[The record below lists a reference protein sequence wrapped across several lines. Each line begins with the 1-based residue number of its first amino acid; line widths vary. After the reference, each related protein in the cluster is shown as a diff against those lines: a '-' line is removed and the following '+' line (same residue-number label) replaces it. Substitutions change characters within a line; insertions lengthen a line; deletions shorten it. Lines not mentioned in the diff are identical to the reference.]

1 MPPNM
6 ATASA
11 VRFSTPYQN
20 YDPATVFQVDPTTKT
35 LKPFSSQAQQS
46 TAGFTPGQERL
57 SNPNDFAGYSVAGS
71 QAQGLAQVTQQLN
84 DQQNADF
91 GATTA
96 PKRASSAVAYDPDE
110 ELNTS
115 LAKLSELTD
124 KYNALQDPN
133 YEQAYNDLRTQ
144 QGVPQL
150 ENDYANASQTLR
162 ELPYTERAQ
171 TGNAGLVTEGQLQD
185 QTAQDTIPAEIK
197 QANTLDRLQLAQDF
211 INTSLSLKEKD
222 ADSARTAISNAI
234 NLVGQT
240 IQIAQS
246 QQDRQTAASD
256 KGLQFRLDNNITTPF
271 FVSGGTVYDA
281 GTLQP
286 VPDEAT
292 FQKNYGLSL
301 QDAQAKG
308 LVSDLN
314 GTAKQEQA
322 LVLDLASSYPDAG
335 ILPSDT
341 LPQAQ
346 GKIKNSAIYQR
357 SVARPA
363 GGSTSTG
370 TLANSSIIDPS
381 TDAGVASI
389 IASKPG
395 DGGYGDTY
403 AAVAA
408 KYGQQVANAYDS
420 VFQDVFNNGTSV
432 GAAFNNA
439 KYKALT
445 APEVS
450 QYQNQ
455 TNQQITQSVASLLPS
470 VNSYTTGPTGKLT
483 YKVPGTAAYNFN
495 AQLDTLKSNI
505 AFGTL
510 TQMREASK
518 TGGALGQVSDREEQL
533 LSSTLGSLDIGQDPD
548 QFKEQLKK
556 IQKSIVTWQITAA
569 TGVEPLDIEVQDD
582 GSVWQKN
589 QDGSLTQIQ

>member
-1 MPPNM
+1 M
-6 ATASA
+6 ASASA

-35 LKPFSSQAQQS
+35 LKPFSSAAEYQA
-46 TAGFTPGQERL
+46 AGFKPGQERV
-57 SNPNDFAGYSVAGS
+57 SNPSDFAGYAVAGS

-84 DQQNADF
+84 QMQNDEF
-91 GATTA
+91 GTTTA
-96 PKRASSAVAYDPDE
+96 PRRASSAVAYDPDE
-110 ELNTS
+110 ELNKS
-115 LAKLSELTD
+115 LAEFNDLTQ
-124 KYNALQDPN
+124 KYKTLQDPN
-133 YEQAYNDLRTQ
+133 YEQAYNDLRAS

-150 ENDYANASQTLR
+150 EQDYANATQTQR
-162 ELPYTERAQ
+162 ELPYTERAN
-171 TGNAGLVTEGQLQD
+171 TGNAGLVTESQLQD
-185 QTAQDTIPAEIK
+185 QTAQDAIPAEIK
-197 QANTLDRLQLAQDF
+197 QANALDRLQLAQDF
-211 INTSLSLKEKD
+211 INNSLSLKEKD
-222 ADSARTAISNAI
+222 ADSSRTALSNAI

-240 IQIAQS
+240 IQLAQT
-246 QQDRQTAASD
+246 QQDRQSATSD
-256 KGLQFRLDNNITTPF
+256 KALQFRLDNNITTPF

-286 VPDEAT
+286 ITDEAT

-314 GTAKQEQA
+314 GEAKQEQA

-335 ILPSDT
+335 ILPSDG

-346 GKIKNSAIYQR
+346 AKIKNSAIYQR
-357 SVARPA
+357 SIANSA
-363 GGSTSTG
+363 GGGGGTT

-408 KYGQQVANAYDS
+408 KYGQQVADAYDS

-432 GAAFNNA
+432 GAALNNA

-445 APEVS
+445 APDVS

-455 TNQQITQSVASLLPS
+455 TNTQITQSVASLLPLVS
-470 VNSYTTGPTGKLT
+470 GYTTGLTGKTT
-483 YKVPGTAAYNFN
+483 YKIPGTAAYNFN

-556 IQKSIVTWQITAA
+556 IQKSIITWQITAA

-582 GSVWQKN
+582 GSVLQKN
-589 QDGSLTQIQ
+589 QDGSYTRIQ